1 MGVRHEFS
9 SPIEP
14 LMQSTFESASVYRV
28 IPAAITVAL
37 LSSTVQAGEVYLLG
51 PVPYAYAWS
60 VSDDG
65 RVVAGQDNGGYWYWT
80 REKWVVPI
88 PDSVPPGNG
97 VGGQPRIT
105 ADGTTM
111 TCSFENPDTGKVEAS
126 LYDITLGGHEF
137 LGSFGYGCDAERSG
151 AWGMSRNGEH
161 VVGLGW
167 IIGCDARGFSWDAS
181 TGELTNLGSVFF
193 LQSSRANAVSD
204 DGRTIAGWNDNYSGY
219 RQGAAWIKND
229 AGVFVETALTGT
241 GGTPLREASAVSGN
255 GQWVYG
261 ISKSTLDN
269 GAPWRWSQATGY
281 QTIPGS
287 SASGSL
293 PAYIVDANFDG
304 TKVLAFF
311 GMLGGGGAALWTV
324 GLGWQSID
332 DLAGGSGSI
341 VPDGWS
347 LSMPLGMSEDGLTI
361 VGTAWGPGGSS
372 PFVLDMHEGV
382 CQTDLDQDG
391 MVGASDLA
399 IVLSSWDIL
408 GGSGD
413 VNFDGVVN
421 AEDLAAVLGT
431 WGDC

>member
-1 MGVRHEFS
+1 MERRSITTTLLAASLSCWLS
-9 SPIEP
+9 SP
-14 LMQSTFESASVYRV
+14 VH
-28 IPAAITVAL
+28 
-37 LSSTVQAGEVYLLG
+37 AGEVFLLG
-51 PVPYAYAWS
+51 AVPYAYAWS

-65 RVVAGQDNGGYWYWT
+65 RIVAGQDTASYWYWT
-80 REKWVVPI
+80 RDEWVVPI
-88 PDSVPPGNG
+88 FDSVPPGNG

-105 ADGTTM
+105 ADGSKM
-111 TCSFENPDTGKVEAS
+111 TCSFENPETGKVEAS
-126 LYDITLGGHEF
+126 LYDLALGEHQF

-151 AWGMSRNGEH
+151 AWGMSRDGQH

-181 TGELTNLGSVFF
+181 TGEMANLGTVFF

-204 DGRTIAGWNDNYSGY
+204 DGGTISGWNDNYSGY
-219 RQGAAWIKND
+219 RQAAAWIKN
-229 AGVFVETALTGT
+229 AEGAFVETALTGT
-241 GGTPLREASAVSGN
+241 GGVPLRESTAVSGN

-261 ISKSTLDN
+261 IGKSTLDN

-281 QTIPGS
+281 QAIPGS
-287 SASGSL
+287 QSSSGSVG
-293 PAYIVDANFDG
+293 YVVDANTDG
-304 TKVLAFF
+304 SRVLCFF
-311 GMLGGGGAALWTV
+311 GMLGGGGGALWTE
-324 GLGWQSID
+324 GQGWKSID
-332 DLAGGSGSI
+332 DLAAESGSI

-361 VGTAWGPGGSS
+361 VGTAWGPSGSS

-391 MVGASDLA
+391 TVGASDLA

-413 VNFDGVVN
+413 VNFDGVVD